1 MRNLLLLPLLFLG
14 ACTNHETEPLKPVSQ
29 IAIQN
34 VAGMKIYQR
43 DCVACHGNDGMGAF
57 SGVPDLTQIAG
68 FKKGD
73 DSKVALFKHI
83 KHVKNGKKT
92 PGSPISMPAK
102 GGDPHLTDQDI
113 KEVLKYMREK
123 FINQ

>member
-1 MRNLLLLPLLFLG
+1 MRKLFILSLLFLG
-14 ACTNHETEPLKPVSQ
+14 GCTHSEIEPLTSAPNVK
-29 IAIQN
+29 IQN
-34 VAGMKIYQR
+34 MAGMKIYQQ

-57 SGVPDLTQIAG
+57 TGVPDLTQITG

-73 DSKVALFKHI
+73 DSEAALFKHI

-92 PGSPISMPAK
+92 PGSLLAMPAK
-102 GGDPHLTDQDI
+102 GGDPHLTEQDI

-123 FINQ
+123 FTNE